1 MAWIGIEQMEFYAYH
16 GHFDEEQ
23 TIGNRFVLDFFFKTK
38 TRKAEKS
45 DELADTVDY
54 SKVYLV
60 IKEEMEKK
68 SKLVENIARRIVDR
82 VHDEFP
88 EIKKMRLKIQKI
100 NPPIGNK
107 VKSVSLELRRDFSRK
122 KDKLSR

>member
-23 TIGNRFVLDFFFKTK
+23 TIGNRFVLDFFFKAA
-38 TRKAEKS
+38 TRKAQQS
-45 DELADTVDY
+45 DMLADTVDY

-68 SKLVENIARRIVDR
+68 SKLVENIAARIVER
-82 VHDEFP
+82 VHREFP
-88 EIKKMRLKIQKI
+88 GIQKMKLKIQKI

-107 VKSVSLELRRDFSRK
+107 VKSVSFELRRDFIRK
-122 KDKLSR
+122 KDKR